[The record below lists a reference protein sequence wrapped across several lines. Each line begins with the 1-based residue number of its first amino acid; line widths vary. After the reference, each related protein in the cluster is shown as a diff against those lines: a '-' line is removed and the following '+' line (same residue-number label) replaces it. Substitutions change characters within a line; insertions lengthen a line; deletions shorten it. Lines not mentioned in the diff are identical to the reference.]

1 MILLIFRQPEQG
13 SAYRP
18 RPSFKRQ
25 NPFIQLLTEGKKLRE
40 NARDKEWSDEEYLAK
55 LKEIRQMN
63 AKEKRLLYEKYGRAR
78 SSLAKVEMEAAKIK
92 SGNGN
97 AATTSAVA
105 VCFDLFSDILNSNSG
120 RKTVNSDTYIMTD
133 LKNEEIIKS
142 DSDDDHDVTIIPP
155 IKSRCSKIFKKYTI
169 ATKNHEIT
177 QNAKKQKI
185 KRNVLEGST
194 TKTSTFSKNF
204 SVIHRPEIL

>member
-194 TKTSTFSKNF
+194 TKTSTFSKKF

>member
-185 KRNVLEGST
+185 KRNVL
-194 TKTSTFSKNF
+194 
-204 SVIHRPEIL
+204 

>member
-97 AATTSAVA
+97 TAAAATTSAVA

-155 IKSRCSKIFKKYTI
+155 IKSRCSKIFKKYI

-185 KRNVLEGST
+185 
-194 TKTSTFSKNF
+194 
-204 SVIHRPEIL
+204 

>member
-194 TKTSTFSKNF
+194 TKTSTFSKKI

>member
-1 MILLIFRQPEQG
+1 MIFLIFRQPEQG

-177 QNAKKQKI
+177 QNAKNKEKCVGR
-185 KRNVLEGST
+185 KYH
-194 TKTSTFSKNF
+194 KNINF
-204 SVIHRPEIL
+204 FKYFFL

>member
-169 ATKNHEIT
+169 VTKNHEIT

-194 TKTSTFSKNF
+194 TKTSTFSKKF

>member
-97 AATTSAVA
+97 AAATTSAVA

-155 IKSRCSKIFKKYTI
+155 IKSRCSKIFKKYI

-194 TKTSTFSKNF
+194 TKTSTFSKKF

>member
-97 AATTSAVA
+97 AAATTSAVT

-194 TKTSTFSKNF
+194 TKTSTFSNF
-204 SVIHRPEIL
+204 FFCNP

>member
-97 AATTSAVA
+97 TAAAATTSAVA

-155 IKSRCSKIFKKYTI
+155 IKSRCSKIFKKYI
-169 ATKNHEIT
+169 ATKIMKC
-177 QNAKKQKI
+177 KKAINKE
-185 KRNVLEGST
+185 KCVGRKYH
-194 TKTSTFSKNF
+194 KTSTFSNI
-204 SVIHRPEIL
+204 SEIL

>member
-194 TKTSTFSKNF
+194 TKASTFSKKF